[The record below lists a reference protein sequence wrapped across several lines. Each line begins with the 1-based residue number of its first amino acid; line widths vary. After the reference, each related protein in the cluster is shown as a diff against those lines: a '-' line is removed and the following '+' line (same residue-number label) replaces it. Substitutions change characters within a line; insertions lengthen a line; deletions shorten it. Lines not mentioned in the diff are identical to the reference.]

1 MKTTRFNPLVPLA
14 LATAL
19 TLSACSDGETATFEP
34 TGQEAA
40 AEQETPAEAQ
50 AAQETQAGT
59 QTQDSATV
67 DSTADQEDGTAEETD
82 DTTQQSAAA
91 AGINLLDLGDPIGTA
106 TIPASIV
113 GDPEATMEVSLYD
126 LRRNGST
133 VVANFSFRVQ
143 SEDAPDASQS
153 LFTYLGSSFWKPFL
167 IDTTNLTRHDV
178 LGGSRS
184 ELAMTVDSS
193 MRFSPGTTFY
203 AYASFAAPPEDVTT
217 MTVHL
222 VDGAPSIP
230 DVEIQ

>member
-91 AGINLLDLGDPIGTA
+91 AGINLLDLGDPIGTV
-106 TIPASIV
+106 TIPATV
-113 GDPEATMEVSLYD
+113 EGDDEATMDVSLYG
-126 LRRNGST
+126 LRRDGNT
-133 VVANFSFRVQ
+133 VVATYSFHVNSDGGSTDPRWIWH
-143 SEDAPDASQS
+143 
-153 LFTYLGSSFWKPFL
+153 YLGQNAWGPFL
-167 IDTTNLTRHDV
+167 VDADNLKRHDV
-178 LGGSRS
+178 LGSGLTRT
-184 ELAMTVDSS
+184 MTASQGTKF
-193 MRFSPGTTFY
+193 RPGTTFY
-203 AYASFAAPPEDVTT
+203 AYASFAAPPENVTT

-222 VDGAPSIP
+222 VDGAPGVP